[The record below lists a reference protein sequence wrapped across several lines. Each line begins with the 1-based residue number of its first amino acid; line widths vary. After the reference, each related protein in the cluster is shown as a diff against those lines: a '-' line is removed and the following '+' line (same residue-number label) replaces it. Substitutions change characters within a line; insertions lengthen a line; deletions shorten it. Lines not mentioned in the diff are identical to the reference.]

1 MHILLDTHILIWLI
15 STPEKIPAKLLKKL
29 SQKNL
34 NLYYSIVSLW
44 EITIKLNIGKINL
57 NLKEFVSELK
67 IAEINVLPIIDTDIF
82 ILENLPLLHKDPF
95 DRVLV
100 AQAINNNFKLITHDQ
115 ALPQYSKLI
124 QLI

>member
-1 MHILLDTHILIWLI
+1 M
-15 STPEKIPAKLLKKL
+15 
-29 SQKNL
+29 
-34 NLYYSIVSLW
+34 SLW
-44 EITIKLNIGKINL
+44 GITIKLNIGKINL

-82 ILENLPLLHKDPF
+82 ILENLPLLHKGPF

-100 AQAINNNFKLITHDQ
+100 TQAINNNFKLITHDQ
-115 ALPQYSKLI
+115 ALPQYSKLV